1 MLGIVTLLSLGREPQ
16 TWLGDFG
23 ILFSSGGQFG
33 GGHGP
38 ALSAAEDAAPPPL
51 QHMGLGGD
59 IAGEPWRDKQGRCV
73 EAGKVV
79 RTWSLNLN

>member
-16 TWLGDFG
+16 TWLGAFG

-33 GGHGP
+33 GGRGP

-59 IAGEPWRDKQGRCV
+59 IVGEP
-73 EAGKVV
+73 
-79 RTWSLNLN
+79 